1 MGDANISTDLAEEL
15 ITPPDLEKDRSQ
27 IRDFLSLAE
36 SAMSDL
42 KSIEKTNNEMR
53 DIFN

>member
-1 MGDANISTDLAEEL
+1 MSDENISTDLSEDL
-15 ITPPDLEKDRSQ
+15 LTPADLEKDRFQ

-53 DIFN
+53 EIFN